1 MARTLSTR
9 RQRYF
14 VTPRGKLIPAATTAQ
29 RNMPAVILEIKTQA
43 LTKLGEN
50 MLDVKR
56 SQQVLNKMEQKYAPV
71 FRKVEQG
78 IYAFAKNQFRS
89 EGAYGGAKWSR
100 LTAATANQ
108 SVQSKSTQIQRGR
121 SRYNQPK
128 FAGKIE
134 VTGYSAGGAYMPKR
148 GYAHIL
154 RSTGAL
160 QKVVTG
166 QARGNTAREGN
177 VGASEGYSIQ
187 MDKINMRVLIA
198 VGHGNGISM
207 ASLTM
212 DLNPGKS
219 SWKSLHQYGYVSSV
233 WGNGHRPV
241 PPRKFWPVG
250 DIKNSGSQGN
260 RVVQQ
265 AMSRRILNEIT
276 YNGGNIVTQEEKFLE
291 TGAVWRH
298 A

>member
-1 MARTLSTR
+1 MARTISTR

-29 RNMPAVILEIKTQA
+29 RNMPAVILEIKTIA
-43 LTKLGEN
+43 LTKLAEN
-50 MLDVKR
+50 MLDVRR
-56 SQQVLNKMEQKYAPV
+56 SQQVLDKMEQKYAPV

-78 IYAFAKNQFRS
+78 IYKFAEQQFRS
-89 EGAYGGAKWSR
+89 EGAYGGSKWSR

-108 SVQSKSTQIQRGR
+108 PVAFNSNQVQKGR
-121 SRYNQPK
+121 SRYNQ
-128 FAGKIE
+128 AGGGDE
-134 VTGYSAGGAYMPKR
+134 TGYAAGGAYAPKR
-148 GYAHIL
+148 GYKHIL
-154 RSTGAL
+154 RNTGAL

-166 QARGNTAREGN
+166 KARGNASREGS

-187 MDKINMRVLIA
+187 MNRINMRVLLA
-198 VGHGNGISM
+198 VGHGGGNSM

-219 SWKSLHQYGYVSSV
+219 SWKALHQYGYVSSL
-233 WGNGHRPV
+233 WGKGTRPV
-241 PPRKFWPVG
+241 PPRKFWPIG
-250 DIKNSGSQGN
+250 DIKNAGSQGN
-260 RVVQQ
+260 RVILQ
-265 AMSRRILNEIT
+265 AMSKRILNEIT

>member
-1 MARTLSTR
+1 
-9 RQRYF
+9 
-14 VTPRGKLIPAATTAQ
+14 
-29 RNMPAVILEIKTQA
+29 MPSVILEIKVQA
-43 LTKLGEN
+43 LTRLGEN

-56 SQQVLNKMEQKYAPV
+56 NQQVLDKMETKYAPI
-71 FRKVEQG
+71 FRKVEKG
-78 IYAFAKNQFRS
+78 IYKFAERQFRS
-89 EGAYGGAKWSR
+89 EGAYGGSKWSR

-108 SVQSKSTQIQRGR
+108 IKITNTQQTRYGR

-128 FAGKIE
+128 FGGKTE
-134 VTGYSAGGAYMPKR
+134 VRSYSSGGAYMPKR

-154 RSTGAL
+154 HETGAL
-160 QKVVTG
+160 EKVVTG
-166 QARGNTAREGN
+166 KARANTAREGFS
-177 VGASEGYSIQ
+177 GASEGYSIQ
-187 MDKINMRVLIA
+187 MNKINMRVLHAI
-198 VGHGNGISM
+198 GRGNGISM

-212 DLNPGKS
+212 DINPGSS
-219 SWKSLHQYGYVSSV
+219 SWKALHQYGYVSSI
-233 WGNGHRPV
+233 WGNGSRPV

-260 RVVQQ
+260 RVIRQ
-265 AMSRRILNEIT
+265 AMSKRILNEIT